1 MLSTTK
7 TININGTSSI
17 EVNGVKTPIAYFNAQ
32 VGDKHSI
39 NYSVQDEELFK
50 ANIATFK
57 SDRDEFETFVETFTD

>member
-32 VGDKHSI
+32 VGDKHNI

-50 ANIATFK
+50 ANIATVK

>member
-32 VGDKHSI
+32 VGDKHNI

-50 ANIATFK
+50 ENIATFK

>member
-32 VGDKHSI
+32 VGDKHNI
-39 NYSVQDEELFK
+39 NYSVQDEGLFK